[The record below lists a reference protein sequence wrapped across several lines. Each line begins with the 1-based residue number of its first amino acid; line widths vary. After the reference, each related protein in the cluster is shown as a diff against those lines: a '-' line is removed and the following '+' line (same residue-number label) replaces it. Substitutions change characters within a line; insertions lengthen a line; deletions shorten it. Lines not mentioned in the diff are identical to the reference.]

1 MDCSPPGSSTHGI
14 FQARVLEWGDIKKLR
29 IKLPYVSAIPLLG
42 TNPEKTIIQ
51 KDTCIFM
58 LIAALFRIAKT
69 WKQPGCLLTDEYLA
83 TKRNEIESI
92 IMRWMNLEPVI
103 QNEVSQKEKNK
114 YHISMHIYGI

>member
-1 MDCSPPGSSTHGI
+1 MPDIVCNRTVGSI
-14 FQARVLEWGDIKKLR
+14 INNIYAL
-29 IKLPYVSAIPLLG
+29 Y
-42 TNPEKTIIQ
+42 PEKTIIQ